1 MGKGKKKS
9 ARANTLQ
16 ALGKLLRGLA
26 LLLASIAA
34 LIESLK

>member
-9 ARANTLQ
+9 AKAEGLE
-16 ALGKLLRGLA
+16 ALGMLLKGLA
-26 LLLASIAA
+26 LLITAIAA